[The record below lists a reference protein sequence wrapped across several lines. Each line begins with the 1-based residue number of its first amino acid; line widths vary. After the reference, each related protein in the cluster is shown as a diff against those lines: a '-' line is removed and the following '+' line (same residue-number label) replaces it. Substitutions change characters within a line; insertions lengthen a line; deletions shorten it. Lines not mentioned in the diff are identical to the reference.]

1 MSLSYEENIT
11 CPCCRNTVSFITWD
25 SVNVDLDSA
34 IKERGLLTTPYTI
47 ICPHCKT
54 RLFVN
59 MDKNIPH
66 ELDDFTWVGQKNT
79 VCDGCIFSETIN
91 FKGDGCCKHGSRAF
105 LYRIILGVCRDY
117 KKDTFS
123 LSCNEEL
130 VKSRTEKAKEINAK
144 ITEEYA
150 IHLVNDFIQ
159 EKLNGELHNL
169 ISFDFNSLK
178 DDDKYGGY
186 NAPEKSHILKA
197 LMTLIF
203 SDTWNNISY
212 HAFDIYEYEVEMVN
226 TFTMLL
232 GYPIADTFRSLNIF
246 RPSSEILDRIYN
258 FYRLSHTIGNYV
270 VMPGGILSLRKHLP
284 RKFRYIDAFFKAFK
298 QAFFD
303 YKSGNLNLVQ
313 NIKHNK
319 KRFEKYNSEQG
330 FTQMFHNLFL
340 SSYIDSNGNPMSLFD
355 GIWIDEKF
363 LERERLFEAIEQYF
377 NFCEHVI
384 KERSVLLINKLNEVL
399 QQSSQMAKIKEIE
412 IEIPEEFTLYKTLRY
427 VPEGTKTYTK
437 ITDKVFYYAQTLQ
450 IAYDDLFP
458 FDKKIMNND
467 IRNTLDYNEK
477 FIEVN
482 TGKTIHNKNYIY
494 YIIKGITETL
504 GVYHTMVMHL
514 EQRGRAIMVWATGD
528 EKATTS
534 IRDKI
539 VSEYTYQNS
548 LIPPES
554 RETGKQYSYDKIY
567 SPAIQMYMLDR
578 CNADLLLPNHSLSEI
593 RKLITYIIKNN

>member
-91 FKGDGCCKHGSRAF
+91 FKGDGCCKYGSRAF

-212 HAFDIYEYEVEMVN
+212 RALDIYEYEVEMVN

-246 RPSSEILDRIYN
+246 RPSSEILDRIYT

-384 KERSVLLINKLNEVL
+384 NERSVLLINKLNEVL

-412 IEIPEEFTLYKTLRY
+412 IDIPEEFTLYKTLRY

-437 ITDKVFYYAQTLQ
+437 VTDKVFCYAQTLQ

-539 VSEYTYQNS
+539 VSEYTYQSS

>member
-1 MSLSYEENIT
+1 MSLSHEENIT
-11 CPCCRNTVSFITWD
+11 CPCCRNIVSFITWD
-25 SVNVDLDSA
+25 SVNIDLDSA

-66 ELDDFTWVGQKNT
+66 ELDDFTWTGQKNT

-169 ISFDFNSLK
+169 MSFDFNSLK

-186 NAPEKSHILKA
+186 NVPEKSHILKA

-232 GYPIADTFRSLNIF
+232 GHPIADTFRSLKIF

-270 VMPGGILSLRKHLP
+270 VMPGGTLSLRKHLP

-313 NIKHNK
+313 NIKHNN

-384 KERSVLLINKLNEVL
+384 NEV
-399 QQSSQMAKIKEIE
+399 
-412 IEIPEEFTLYKTLRY
+412 
-427 VPEGTKTYTK
+427 
-437 ITDKVFYYAQTLQ
+437 FY
-450 IAYDDLFP
+450 
-458 FDKKIMNND
+458 
-467 IRNTLDYNEK
+467 
-477 FIEVN
+477 
-482 TGKTIHNKNYIY
+482 
-494 YIIKGITETL
+494 
-504 GVYHTMVMHL
+504 
-514 EQRGRAIMVWATGD
+514 
-528 EKATTS
+528 
-534 IRDKI
+534 
-539 VSEYTYQNS
+539 
-548 LIPPES
+548 
-554 RETGKQYSYDKIY
+554 
-567 SPAIQMYMLDR
+567 
-578 CNADLLLPNHSLSEI
+578 
-593 RKLITYIIKNN
+593 